1 MSSDHTSR
9 SAWANFNLRTRVS
22 GLYETRRR
30 RILEEPRAALEKFNI
45 DYQVTEGH
53 RQVRARLDDDVR
65 LAVGFTG
72 RVRIF
77 GALLDTIWVTSK
89 GDPGDKP
96 ALASYHFTKKRFTT
110 RSDKDHVLAA
120 AERAS
125 RDSRVQ
131 KLIPKGELK
140 HVRLLVGPRGQK
152 VEIIPL
158 PGTITAIFLPPMPP
172 YSVPIRQ
179 DEADAQLQL
188 LLRLTDIY
196 DG

>member
-1 MSSDHTSR
+1 MDLDSTSG
-9 SAWANFNLRTRVS
+9 SPWANLNIRTRVS

-45 DYQVTEGH
+45 IYQVTKGH
-53 RQVRARLDDDVR
+53 RQVKARLDDDVQ

-77 GALLDTIWVTSK
+77 GALLDTIWVTLK
-89 GDPGDKP
+89 GEPDAKP
-96 ALASYHFTKKRFTT
+96 ERISYHFKHNRFTT
-110 RSDKDHVLAA
+110 RSPKPFVQAV
-120 AERAS
+120 AERAT
-125 RDSRVQ
+125 RDSRVR

-140 HVRLLVGPRGQK
+140 QVHLLVGPGGQR
-152 VEIIPL
+152 VEIIPM

-172 YSVPIRQ
+172 YSVPMRQ
-179 DEADAQLQL
+179 EEADAQLQL
-188 LLRLTDIY
+188 LLRLTELY

>member
-1 MSSDHTSR
+1 M
-9 SAWANFNLRTRVS
+9 S

-53 RQVRARLDDDVR
+53 RQVRARLGDDVQ

-72 RVRIF
+72 RIRIF
-77 GALLDTIWVTSK
+77 GALLDTTWVAAK
-89 GDPGDKP
+89 GDLGATKP
-96 ALASYHFTKKRFTT
+96 DMASYHFTKKRFTT
-110 RSDKDHVLAA
+110 RSNKDYVIAA
-120 AERAS
+120 ADRAS
-125 RDSRVQ
+125 RDSQVQ
-131 KLIPKGELK
+131 RLIPEGELK

-158 PGTITAIFLPPMPP
+158 PGTITAIFLPPVPP

-179 DEADAQLQL
+179 EEADAQLQL
-188 LLRLTDIY
+188 LLRLTELH